1 MAATKNIQLKDIIVR
16 DAFRGLWYQDGALM
30 RVLDP
35 GRYAVPHRRL
45 WNPADW
51 FKRFP
56 EIYVSQID
64 MREQDLTI
72 KGQEILTSDKVAIR
86 VSIVVRYRVVN
97 PQMAVQIV
105 DDYESRIYTDVQL
118 AARRSLSSMTLEE
131 ILTNRNKLNEDILE
145 EVTESASSFGVE
157 IKRADV
163 KDLIFPGDLQTI
175 MNRVLT
181 AERQSQAQLI
191 EARTRAE
198 VERMEAQTRAEQ
210 RRIQA
215 QADEEA
221 TRLHARA
228 EADAQRIQTEADIR
242 DLQERAKAANVYGE
256 HPVLVRMMEL
266 ETLRDLS
273 QVATARLYIDFDK
286 SLDKAED

>member
-1 MAATKNIQLKDIIVR
+1 MAKTTPNKEIIVR
-16 DAFRGLWYQDGALM
+16 DAFRGLWYHDGALM
-30 RVLDP
+30 RVLEP
-35 GRYAVPHRRL
+35 GRYEIPHRRR

-51 FKRFP
+51 FKRYP
-56 EIYVSQID
+56 EIYVRQID
-64 MREQDLTI
+64 MRERDLTI

-86 VSIVVRYRVVN
+86 VSIVVRYRVVD

-118 AARRSLSSMTLEE
+118 AARRSLSSMTLED

-145 EVTESASSFGVE
+145 EVTESATSFGVE

-198 VERMEAQTRAEQ
+198 VDRLEAQTRAER
-210 RRIQA
+210 RRIEA

-221 TRLHARA
+221 MRLSAQA
-228 EADAQRIQTEADIR
+228 EADAQHIQTEADIR
-242 DLQERAKAANVYGE
+242 DLQERAKAANVYVD
-256 HPVLVRMMEL
+256 HPVLVRLMEL

-286 SLDKAED
+286 SVDMADD

>member
-1 MAATKNIQLKDIIVR
+1 MAKTTPNKEIIVH

-30 RVLDP
+30 RVLEP
-35 GRYAVPHRRL
+35 GRYEIPHRRL

-51 FKRFP
+51 FQRYP
-56 EIYVSQID
+56 EIYVRQID
-64 MREQDLTI
+64 MREGDLTI

-86 VSIVVRYRVVN
+86 VSIVVRYRVVD

-118 AARRSLSSMTLEE
+118 AARRSLSSMTLED

-145 EVTESASSFGVE
+145 DVTESATSFGVE

-175 MNRVLT
+175 MNRVLN

-198 VERMEAQTRAEQ
+198 VERMEAQTRAER
-210 RRIQA
+210 RRIEA

-221 TRLHARA
+221 TRLHAQA

-242 DLQERAKAANVYGE
+242 ALQERAKAANVYAD

-286 SLDKAED
+286 SLDKADD